1 MTLTSDTRTGP
12 ASASAVIRQR
22 VRGHT
27 RLVLALRWTLP
38 ALILALLGVLA
49 AFVVAEALR
58 SAAAR
63 SRESPTQIQMINP
76 HFVGRDDKGREFN
89 LSARQA
95 SRDDVDMERVLLQAP
110 VMMLDVGTPNLKT
123 LTSDRGVYQENT
135 RLLHLYG
142 HVRVNDSHASTLATD
157 EALVDTKAGTVTGAS
172 PIAATGPGGQ
182 VRAGRYTAT
191 EKGGHVVM
199 SGGVHAVLKG
209 R

>member
-1 MTLTSDTRTGP
+1 MTATADPRRSP
-12 ASASAVIRQR
+12 VSASAIIRRR

-27 RLVLALRWTLP
+27 RIVRLLRWTLP
-38 ALILALLGVLA
+38 VLTLALFGVLG
-49 AFVVAEALR
+49 AFVVDEAMR
-58 SAAAR
+58 NAASVSKEA
-63 SRESPTQIQMINP
+63 PTLIRMINP
-76 HFVGRDDKGREFN
+76 HFVGRDDQGREFN

-95 SRDDVDMERVLLQAP
+95 TRDDVDMQRVLLQAP

-142 HVRVNDSHASTLATD
+142 HVRVNDTGASSIATE

-172 PIAATGPGGQ
+172 PIAAASAGGNVQ
-182 VRAGRYTAT
+182 AGRYTAS
-191 EKGGHVVM
+191 ENGGHVVM
-199 SGGVHAVLKG
+199 SGGVHAILKG